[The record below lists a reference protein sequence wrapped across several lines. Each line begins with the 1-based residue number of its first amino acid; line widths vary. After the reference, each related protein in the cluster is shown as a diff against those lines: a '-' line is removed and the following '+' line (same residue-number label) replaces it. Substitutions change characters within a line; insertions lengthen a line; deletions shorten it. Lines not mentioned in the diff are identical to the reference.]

1 MTGEKHSRRRFLQG
15 GLALTAAGL
24 AGCSSSGST
33 GTATPDSIFRDT
45 SVSGSS
51 LRITLREDHEISTV
65 NLIAPD
71 GSEFR
76 STNVETGVTTVKFDL
91 FDFYPGQH
99 YTPGEHEL
107 VAVSDGE
114 ELSSTSFNLQ
124 PDLRLASVEQYSGG
138 TNSPQNRAN
147 LLATVENVGTA
158 PTWVYYLGYSGTP
171 NATHTPQEGH
181 PKDSPLK
188 ALEMPN
194 SKQETILAPS
204 ETQSFL
210 GRWPPF
216 QFSGEEHCREMK
228 IEFDLTVY
236 SGIGENLTRQLRAT
250 LSGEK
255 IQELYRETCSEISI
269 EMIDERGTDG

>member
-1 MTGEKHSRRRFLQG
+1 MTGEQYSRRRFLKS
-15 GLALTAAGL
+15 GLAVTVAGL
-24 AGCSSSGST
+24 AGCSGTGAT
-33 GTATPDSIFRDT
+33 GTATPESIFQET
-45 SVSGSS
+45 SVLRNS
-51 LRITLREDHEISTV
+51 LRVTLREDHDVSKV

-71 GSEFR
+71 GSEFH
-76 STNVETGVTTVKFDL
+76 STGVETGVTTVKFNL

-99 YTPGEHEL
+99 YSPGEYEL
-107 VAVSDGE
+107 IAVRDGK
-114 ELSSTSFNLQ
+114 ELSSTSLNLQ
-124 PDLRLASVEQYSGG
+124 PDLRLTSIEQYSGG
-138 TNSPQNRAN
+138 TDSPQNRAN
-147 LLATVENVGTA
+147 LLVTVENVGTA

-188 ALEMPN
+188 ALEMPK
-194 SKQETILAPS
+194 SKEETILAPS

-216 QFSGEEHCREMK
+216 QFSGEEHCREMT
-228 IEFDLTVY
+228 IEFGLTVY
-236 SGIGENLTRQLRAT
+236 SGIGDNLTRQHRAT

-269 EMIDERGTDG
+269 ETTEKRGTDG